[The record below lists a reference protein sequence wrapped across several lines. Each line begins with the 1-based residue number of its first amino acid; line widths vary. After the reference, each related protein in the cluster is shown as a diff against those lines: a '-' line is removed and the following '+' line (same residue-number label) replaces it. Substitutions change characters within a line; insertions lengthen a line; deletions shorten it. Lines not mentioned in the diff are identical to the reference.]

1 MLMYFNLFS
10 WIHRNDSKEKILNF
24 ALKTY
29 RNYFPN
35 SDITFLRLKKIYPA
49 IPPETLEEYL
59 NESKIANRHGVE
71 LIENA
76 GSLMT
81 GMERNKLGRNK
92 KFKQEFD
99 VEMRQIFPW
108 VNNSNLSSIFNWT
121 CYGLFFEN

>member
-1 MLMYFNLFS
+1 MYFNLFS